1 MMRRL
6 FKAVTIVIFLSILC
20 ISCRKVVE
28 IDSLEK
34 KLFLEETVMGC
45 YKDGHEYMVYQEELH
60 QMSLNPKRHVI
71 RIQSEDQK
79 EYYHMDMESYPR
91 SVGVNI
97 LADFSVSVEGSE
109 RGYTFVFECSR
120 IDGGKMWLWNKEN
133 KLGIIIP
140 VH

>member
-1 MMRRL
+1 MGRSI
-6 FKAVTIVIFLSILC
+6 KAVIILIFISVIFA
-20 ISCRKVVE
+20 SCRRVVE

-34 KLFLEETVMGC
+34 KLFLEETVLGC
-45 YKDGHEYMVYQEELH
+45 YKDGHEYMVFQEGLH
-60 QMSLNPKRHVI
+60 QMALNPKRHVI
-71 RIQSEDQK
+71 RIQSDDQK

-133 KLGIIIP
+133 KLGITIP